1 MRPPLVSVVIPAW
14 NVAPFIGEA
23 IDSVLAQRYPN
34 RELIVVNDG
43 SPDAAQLDDVL
54 ARYADRREIRYLR
67 QPNGGPSA
75 ARNLGI
81 RHARGELI
89 ALLDGDDTW
98 DPEYLSAQVDF
109 LEQNPSLD
117 VVYCDARLFGTG
129 PLAGR
134 TFMDGAPSSGD
145 PTFERLI
152 AMECAI
158 PTTCVVA
165 RREAMVT
172 AGLFD
177 ERFRRC
183 EDYDLWLRMSAA
195 GARFGYQRPRARFPP
210 APRHERG
217 DGPRRDVR
225 EPGARLCVVVASG
238 SDPITLPR
246 PRSLAPTHAR
256 RPTSRSSGP
265 SGTSPPG
272 AIARPP
278 TMWIERT
285 RFTGRRS
292 LPWRAWPSR
301 GRRRWSGSSTLDS
314 ERSFR
319 PALPG
324 TTVARRPPLGPDRAS
339 VNSESF
345 VAASYNRIMLIK
357 PAADLTWRDVTDERL
372 YLRRREFLRAAG
384 VAAAAGALAGWPS
397 RTPSPRHMARS
408 CQT

>member
-43 SPDAAQLDDVL
+43 SPDGAQLDEVM

-195 GARFGYQRPRARFPP
+195 GARFGYQRRVLASHRLHATSAATDRVAMFESQ
-210 APRHERG
+210 ALVYASLCER
-217 DGPRRDVR
+217 
-225 EPGARLCVVVASG
+225 
-238 SDPITLPR
+238 
-246 PRSLAPTHAR
+246 
-256 RPTSRSSGP
+256 
-265 SGTSPPG
+265 
-272 AIARPP
+272 
-278 TMWIERT
+278 
-285 RFTGRRS
+285 
-292 LPWRAWPSR
+292 
-301 GRRRWSGSSTLDS
+301 
-314 ERSFR
+314 
-319 PALPG
+319 
-324 TTVARRPPLGPDRAS
+324 LGPDHPAAPAVARAHARAS
-339 VNSESF
+339 ADFALERAKRHL
-345 VAASYNRIMLIK
+345 AARRYRE
-357 PAADLTWRDVTDERL
+357 AADDVD
-372 YLRRREFLRAAG
+372 RAHAFYG
-384 VAAAAGALAGWPS
+384 TPKLALARLALKGAPALV
-397 RTPSPRHMARS
+397 RKLYTR
-408 CQT
+408 